1 MVSPLAEGLPF
12 LYIKKFML
20 KTIPTN
26 ITQEGRHPLATFLD
40 VREFIPEKS
49 PTYVMN
55 VVIPLSLV
63 HPFVI
68 IREFTQE
75 RNLLNVVSVGEPS
88 VRVHL
93 LFNMKE
99 FTLEK
104 SLTDVM
110 NVKKVSLLFHD
121 LIDTE

>member
-1 MVSPLAEGLPF
+1 MVNPLAEGLPF

-26 ITQEGRHPLATFLD
+26 ITQEGRHPLATYLD
-40 VREFIPEKS
+40 VREFIQERRPI
-49 PTYVMN
+49 YVTN
-55 VVIPLSLV
+55 VATPLSLV
-63 HPFVI
+63 HPFVTT
-68 IREFTQE
+68 REFTQE
-75 RNLLNVVSVGEPS
+75 RNLLNVVNVGEPS

>member
-1 MVSPLAEGLPF
+1 M
-12 LYIKKFML
+12 
-20 KTIPTN
+20 
-26 ITQEGRHPLATFLD
+26 R
-40 VREFIPEKS
+40 
-49 PTYVMN
+49 
-55 VVIPLSLV
+55 
-63 HPFVI
+63 
-68 IREFTQE
+68 E
-75 RNLLNVVSVGEPS
+75 RNLLNVVNVGEPS

-121 LIDTE
+121 LIDIE